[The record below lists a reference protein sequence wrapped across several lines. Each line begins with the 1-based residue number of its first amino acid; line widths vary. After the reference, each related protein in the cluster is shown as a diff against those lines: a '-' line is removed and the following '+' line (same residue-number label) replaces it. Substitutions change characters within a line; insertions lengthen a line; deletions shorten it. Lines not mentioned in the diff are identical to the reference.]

1 MNVSYIMTEDSLTIA
16 FIESGQTYTIGRTN
30 PNWDAV
36 VEKLNNE
43 DYSGLEDLLSPKA
56 AVRQYVM
63 HSLLVEVDDGGVK
76 YAGKYID
83 SYLTQKVL
91 SFMEKGLPVKPLLNF
106 FEKVMKNPSR
116 RSVHEL
122 YKFLEHGSMPILP
135 NGNFMGYKAVKEDW
149 TDYHTGKC
157 SNTIGSVLE
166 MPRNEVCDDPELG
179 CSYGYHVGTIEYAR
193 GFAQKSGQVGRVL
206 LVEVDPADV
215 VSVPHDCNHQ
225 KLRTSKYKVV
235 KEFERVLKN
244 DYDEEFDDDDNE
256 DTYSFSSRDLY
267 SFTSRDLVESEIE
280 ELWIDLKD
288 TNDSVEAGEILAK
301 IKELQAELD

>member
-36 VEKLNNE
+36 VEKLNSE
-43 DYSGLEDLLSPKA
+43 DYDSLEDLLSPKT

-63 HSLLVEVDDGGVK
+63 HSMLVEVDDGGVK

-116 RSVHEL
+116 RSVQEL

-157 SNTIGSVLE
+157 SNTIGIVLE

-193 GFAQKSGQVGRVL
+193 GFGQNNGRVL

-235 KEFERVLKN
+235 KEFERVLKT
-244 DYDEEFDDDDNE
+244 DYDDEFDDNE
-256 DTYSFSSRDLY
+256 DTYD
-267 SFTSRDLVESEIE
+267 FTSRDLIESEIE
-280 ELWIDLKD
+280 ELWIELKD
-288 TNDSVEAGEILAK
+288 TENSNEASEILAR
-301 IKELQAELD
+301 IKELQSELD